1 MGEPSPLL
9 AKVLPASRPH
19 LNALNARAAG
29 GFPRDDDMREACAK
43 PAILPALVS
52 PGYSPLRIPLAP
64 KVRKVAHCVHLLA
77 CEPMKNRN
85 GITLESMYYK
95 S

>member
-1 MGEPSPLL
+1 MGESSPLL
-9 AKVLPASRPH
+9 AKVLPASRLH

-52 PGYSPLRIPLAP
+52 PGYSPLLIPLAP
-64 KVRKVAHCVHLLA
+64 KVRKVPHCVHLLA
-77 CEPMKNRN
+77 REPMKNRN
-85 GITLESMYYK
+85 GTTLKSNHYES
-95 S
+95 